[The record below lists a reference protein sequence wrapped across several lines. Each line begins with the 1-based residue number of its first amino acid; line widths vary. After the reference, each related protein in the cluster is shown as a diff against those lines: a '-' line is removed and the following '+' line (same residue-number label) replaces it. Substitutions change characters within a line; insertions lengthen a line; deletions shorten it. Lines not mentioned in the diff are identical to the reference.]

1 MATKRLD
8 KGRLFND
15 PVHGHINLNQTCQ
28 IIVDT
33 KEFQRLRY
41 LKQLGAVNYVFA
53 GATHTRFEH
62 SLGSYHLAGKFA
74 RKLQEKY
81 PDTATDE
88 DAITI
93 SDKDILCVEIA
104 ALCHDIG
111 CAPFTK
117 FFFERFLKNRRKKP
131 TKKMFDYM
139 FHKKGLK
146 KKITQLQMNWSQ
158 EEKLNDRDFLFIEDM
173 IVGYKTTGSTG
184 WPYKGRDEKKAFLY
198 EIVQNHRNGIDVCKW
213 DYMDRDCRN
222 LGITNNFDAQRY
234 MEFARVIEVDGE
246 RQICTRKKVCAVE
259 GLFTPRF
266 VHPKVCPPQGLFT
279 SWFVHHKEAGN
290 LYNMFFTRYN
300 LHKFAYQHPVVCG
313 IELMLKDVFTAVE
326 HVKIIKS
333 DEVDFT
339 IFECLEGMPAFASLT
354 DEVLYLILHARKND
368 ENDNASLKKAVDL
381 LERLNIRDIYRFIE
395 ESSPMSKDNLTQRS
409 YYTYGLMKFEAGMMK
424 STASMMKSTAAYSW
438 CDIAYIWYNQIYS
451 MYDKVYSWY
460 DKVYSRCDKSIVG
473 MMMPNFFEAYSVYC
487 EAYIVYNEAYS
498 VYFEAYSVYCEAYI
512 VYNEAYS
519 VYNEAYSVYCEAY
532 IVYNEAYSVY
542 CEAYIVYNEAYSVYC
557 EAYIVYNEVYSV
569 YFEANI
575 VYNEAYSV
583 YFEAYIV
590 YNEVYSVYFEANIV
604 YNEAYSVYFEANI
617 VYNEAYSVYFEAY
630 IVYNEAY
637 SVYFEANIVYNEVY
651 SVYCEAY
658 IVYNEAYSVYF
669 EANIVYNEVY
679 SVYFEANIVYNEAYS
694 VYFEANIVYNE
705 AYSVYFEAYIVY
717 NEAYSVYFEA
727 NIVYNE
733 VYSVYCEAYIV
744 YNEAHSVYFEAYN
757 VYYDAYMAYY
767 EACSV

>member
-15 PVHGHINLNQTCQ
+15 PVHGHIYLNQTCQ
-28 IIVDT
+28 LIVDT

-41 LKQLGAVNYVFA
+41 LKQLGVVNYVFA

-62 SLGSYHLAGKFA
+62 SLGSYHIAGKFA

-93 SDKDILCVEIA
+93 CDKDILCVEIA

-139 FHKKGLK
+139 FHEKDLK
-146 KKITQLQMNWSQ
+146 KKINHLQMNWSQ
-158 EEKLNDRDFLFIEDM
+158 EEKLNDRDFLFIEEM
-173 IVGYKTTGSTG
+173 IVGYKMTGSTG

-246 RQICTRKKVCAVE
+246 RQICTRKK
-259 GLFTPRF
+259 
-266 VHPKVCPPQGLFT
+266 
-279 SWFVHHKEAGN
+279 EAGN

-339 IFECLEGMPAFASLT
+339 IFECLEDMPAFASLT

-395 ESSPMSKDNLTQRS
+395 ESSPMSKDNLTQRFQQPDLNNIDS
-409 YYTYGLMKFEAGMMK
+409 KIVEKVFQKVNAELNINQEEILVQTIYLDFGMKDENPVSRLRFYQK
-424 STASMMKSTAAYSW
+424 STPNVASKM
-438 CDIAYIWYNQIYS
+438 
-451 MYDKVYSWY
+451 DKEET
-460 DKVYSRCDKSIVG
+460 SRLLNG
-473 MMMPNFFEAYSVYC
+473 MQ
-487 EAYIVYNEAYS
+487 YNELRVR
-498 VYFEAYSVYCEAYI
+498 VYVKFSNKTSDYPAKCE
-512 VYNEAYS
+512 
-519 VYNEAYSVYCEAY
+519 
-532 IVYNEAYSVY
+532 
-542 CEAYIVYNEAYSVYC
+542 
-557 EAYIVYNEVYSV
+557 EVKRA
-569 YFEANI
+569 FKET
-575 VYNEAYSV
+575 
-583 YFEAYIV
+583 FQ
-590 YNEVYSVYFEANIV
+590 
-604 YNEAYSVYFEANI
+604 
-617 VYNEAYSVYFEAY
+617 
-630 IVYNEAY
+630 
-637 SVYFEANIVYNEVY
+637 
-651 SVYCEAY
+651 
-658 IVYNEAYSVYF
+658 
-669 EANIVYNEVY
+669 
-679 SVYFEANIVYNEAYS
+679 
-694 VYFEANIVYNE
+694 
-705 AYSVYFEAYIVY
+705 
-717 NEAYSVYFEA
+717 
-727 NIVYNE
+727 
-733 VYSVYCEAYIV
+733 
-744 YNEAHSVYFEAYN
+744 
-757 VYYDAYMAYY
+757 
-767 EACSV
+767 